1 MMLPE
6 LEQFRSFQAKGP
18 EGVTSADINRR
29 AAAIECYLDL
39 GIGDYPPAKVV
50 WTNYKKDLDVYH
62 GALEFKDTYTKVF
75 LNLTAETVLAGSY
88 DVSKL
93 RVVFDALILECSAIA
108 MKD

>member
-1 MMLPE
+1 ME